1 VYARMGRAS
10 ALSGLMLA
18 GVRLHL
24 GHVAEANEAYVRMFA
39 TDDPVAVRDTLDA
52 HGWNDAV
59 LGRAWQSHAL
69 WCLGYPEQALSRGRE
84 AVQIANDMELP
95 FNQALATTYL
105 ALLQQLRADR
115 ATAREQAE
123 AAYELTVRYKAP
135 YYRAWASILL
145 RYAEAWDEPDVG
157 HIARLRGAIEEFKAT
172 GARLREPYYL
182 GLLASLYRR
191 AGQIDDG
198 LAVIEEAMA
207 ESRAHN
213 ERWWDAELHRMRG
226 ELLWARGTDAHD
238 VETALARAR
247 EIAREQR
254 ARSLELR
261 AATSLARLWREQGR
275 AREAR
280 PLLEDAYG
288 WFSEGF
294 ETPDLRRAR
303 TLLAKLA

>member
-1 VYARMGRAS
+1 
-10 ALSGLMLA
+10 
-18 GVRLHL
+18 
-24 GHVAEANEAYVRMFA
+24 
-39 TDDPVAVRDTLDA
+39 
-52 HGWNDAV
+52 
-59 LGRAWQSHAL
+59 
-69 WCLGYPEQALSRGRE
+69 
-84 AVQIANDMELP
+84 
-95 FNQALATTYL
+95 
-105 ALLQQLRADR
+105 
-115 ATAREQAE
+115 
-123 AAYELTVRYKAP
+123 
-135 YYRAWASILL
+135 
-145 RYAEAWDEPDVG
+145 
-157 HIARLRGAIEEFKAT
+157 
-172 GARLREPYYL
+172 
-182 GLLASLYRR
+182 
-191 AGQIDDG
+191 
-198 LAVIEEAMA
+198 
-207 ESRAHN
+207 
-213 ERWWDAELHRMRG
+213 MRG